1 MPARLRHAGRSR
13 TARVRPPSRT
23 ALARAV
29 RAACTR
35 PRSPG
40 SAADPRPARVLAALL
55 ALATVAGVAG
65 CWLAPWTGPAA
76 LALAGLM
83 LVAVRTGLAFAG
95 RCPADTGTELPEL
108 GPRFSIV
115 VALHREDDVLAGLLA
130 AIDRLDWP
138 ASLRET
144 VLVVEE
150 EDAITREALRRLA
163 PHHAFRLLLVPDVA
177 GPRTKPRALEAAR
190 PFLTG
195 QIITVYDAE
204 DRPHPAQL
212 QAAAAAFATGG
223 PGLGAVQAPLIAC
236 PDRGS
241 WIQQQFALDYA
252 VWFRAVL
259 PGLARLSGRL
269 PLGGTSNHVRRD
281 VLEAVGGW
289 DPWNL
294 TEDADLG
301 VRLARAGWRTGLI
314 APPTCEECPPR
325 LGAWTGQRARWVQG
339 HLQTLAGHLGGLRGC
354 WRDLGWRGM
363 AGLCLG
369 LLVGPLAAVVR
380 VAILPG
386 LLLAVARGDGWV
398 LGLWL
403 AALALEA
410 VAATVALRRDGRWWL
425 AWQVLGW
432 PVYHSCQMLAA
443 IRALGAVFCQPHHWC
458 KTEHGARARSRA
470 GALPGQGLFTPRLP

>member
-1 MPARLRHAGRSR
+1 MPARLRYAGRGS
-13 TARVRPPSRT
+13 TARARPPNRT

-29 RAACTR
+29 RTACNR
-35 PRSPG
+35 LRSPG

-55 ALATVAGVAG
+55 ALATAAAVAG
-65 CWLAPWTGPAA
+65 CCLAPRTGPIL
-76 LALAGLM
+76 LALLGLM
-83 LVAVRTGLAFAG
+83 LVAVRTGLALAG
-95 RCPADTGTELPEL
+95 RVTTGTGTEEPEL

-115 VALHREDDVLAGLLA
+115 VALHREDDVLPGLLA

-150 EDAITREALRRLA
+150 DDTITREALRRLA
-163 PHHAFRLLLVPDVA
+163 PRHGFRLLLVPDVA

-195 QIITVYDAE
+195 QIVTVYDAE
-204 DRPHPAQL
+204 DRPHTAQL
-212 QAAAAAFATGG
+212 KAAAAAFATGG
-223 PGLGAVQAPLIAC
+223 PGLGAVQAPLLAC
-236 PDRGS
+236 PVRGS

-259 PGLARLSGRL
+259 PGLARLSGCL

-301 VRLARAGWRTGLI
+301 ARLARAGWRTGLI

-325 LGAWTGQRARWVQG
+325 LRAWTGQRARWVQG
-339 HLQTLAGHLGGLRGC
+339 HLQTLAGHLGDLPGC
-354 WRDLGWRGM
+354 WRELGGRGM

-380 VAILPG
+380 VAALPG
-386 LLLAVARGDGWV
+386 LLLAAMRGDGWV

-410 VAATVALRRDGRWWL
+410 VAAAVALRRDGRWWL

-443 IRALGAVFCQPHHWC
+443 IRALAAVFSQPHHWC
-458 KTEHGARARSRA
+458 KTEHGARAVAAPEAAPRRR
-470 GALPGQGLFTPRLP
+470 LFTPRLP